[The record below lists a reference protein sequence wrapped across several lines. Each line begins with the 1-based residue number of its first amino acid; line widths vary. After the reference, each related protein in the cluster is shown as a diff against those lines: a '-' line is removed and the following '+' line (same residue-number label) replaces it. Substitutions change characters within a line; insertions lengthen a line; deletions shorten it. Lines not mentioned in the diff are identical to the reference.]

1 MAISI
6 DKDKIFLYPIE
17 SADAYI
23 RIDNNSGLIK
33 FAFYGEDVTLD
44 QIDRIIEDLSL
55 AKKISKNIN
64 NS

>member
-33 FAFYGEDVTLD
+33 FAFYGED
-44 QIDRIIEDLSL
+44 QSGF
-55 AKKISKNIN
+55 A
-64 NS
+64 